1 MSVTP
6 NLSLTEAAAALH
18 RGGLVAAPTEA
29 VWGLSCNPLDET
41 AVLRLLEVKR
51 RPVEKGLIV
60 AAASLEQLR
69 PLLDL
74 EAVPAER
81 LAAVT
86 ADWPGP
92 FTWVLP
98 ASAATPRWL
107 TGNHAGIAVRV
118 TAHPQMAALC
128 QAFGG
133 PLVSTSANFAT
144 QPPAYSRG
152 ELDPALLPLLD
163 GVLAEGD
170 TGGLSQ
176 PTKIRDALTG
186 DVFRA

>member
-1 MSVTP
+1 MP
-6 NLSLTEAAAALH
+6 APLNLSLSEAAAALR

-29 VWGLSCNPLDET
+29 VWGLSCDPLDQA
-41 AVLRLLEVKR
+41 AVMRLLEVKR
-51 RPVEKGLIV
+51 RPIEKGLIV

-74 EAVPAER
+74 DAVPAER
-81 LAAVT
+81 LAAVA

-98 ASAATPRWL
+98 AAAAAPRWV
-107 TGNHAGIAVRV
+107 TGRHAGIAVRV

-128 QAFGG
+128 EAFGG
-133 PLVSTSANFAT
+133 ALVSTSANFASR
-144 QPPAYSRG
+144 PPAYRRG

-163 GVLAEGD
+163 GVLGEGD

-176 PTKIRDALTG
+176 PTRIRDALTG
-186 DVFRA
+186 EVVRA

>member
-60 AAASLEQLR
+60 AAASLEQLH

-81 LAAVT
+81 LATVT
-86 ADWPGP
+86 AHWPGP

-98 ASAATPRWL
+98 ASAAAPR
-107 TGNHAGIAVRV
+107 
-118 TAHPQMAALC
+118 
-128 QAFGG
+128 
-133 PLVSTSANFAT
+133 
-144 QPPAYSRG
+144 
-152 ELDPALLPLLD
+152 E
-163 GVLAEGD
+163 
-170 TGGLSQ
+170 
-176 PTKIRDALTG
+176 
-186 DVFRA
+186 